1 MGEETKEIKQEKKT
15 LLSESTIEI
24 LVAVFLGITAL
35 LTAWASWIGSLHGGN
50 QATNYTKSN
59 NLASEGNAE
68 YNAAFQNYLSDLLTW
83 NTLTEYTFDQE
94 LAEAEGDELRY
105 EMIEAK
111 IETYIQQNGTEALIN
126 AVDQMTDDMDSPFE
140 VEGMIESY
148 YETANAL
155 LEESREALEQ
165 GEKDNANGD
174 AFNLVNVIF
183 SVVLFLLGIVGIF
196 KRIPNREVVLFI
208 ALAGLLI
215 GTIYMLTLPMPTGFD
230 FGSFFS

>member
-15 LLSESTIEI
+15 LLSENTIEI